1 MTIRW
6 LERLHKNQKGIT
18 LVELLVVIAISGP
31 ITYALS
37 ASIFQLFSV
46 NAANTA
52 HMTAVHEVE
61 SAVHSIIPDAE
72 MAQTVSG
79 NLTDTNGLFL
89 NWTNNWTNTVENVTY
104 KVQDGR
110 LARSY
115 SLNGGLPN
123 TTILMQNI
131 DTSPSMTSSNSTSS
145 TISFKITATVS
156 GFRTAS
162 ETRSFS
168 VVRRS
173 TP

>member
-1 MTIRW
+1 MTVRW
-6 LERLHKNQKGIT
+6 LEQLHKNQKGIT
-18 LVELLVVIAISGP
+18 LVELLVVIAISSP
-31 ITYALS
+31 IVYALS
-37 ASIFQLFSV
+37 ASIFQVFSV
-46 NAANTA
+46 NAADTA

-79 NLTDTNGLFL
+79 NLTDTNGIFL
-89 NWTNNWTNTVENVTY
+89 NWTNSWTNTVENVTY
-104 KVQDGR
+104 KIQNGR
-110 LARSY
+110 LVRSY
-115 SLNGGLPN
+115 SYNGGLPTN
-123 TTILMQNI
+123 TTLMQNI
-131 DTSPSMTSSNSTSS
+131 DNSPSLTSSNSTNS

-156 GFRTAS
+156 GFRTAI